1 MTVKTDVLFFDKDVG
16 KNLYRKKTYYTICIE
31 QDVLA
36 KDKDEADQKFLD
48 GGGIDYDEMRTNLT
62 TQNDGVETYSLDCN
76 YTESGDTEYLGKVT
90 AEYDEEYT
98 DEVIDHFIDE
108 DAEEI
113 SKVESP
119 MTDFKEKVLMEN

>member
-76 YTESGDTEYLGKVT
+76 YTESSDTEYLGKVT

-108 DAEEI
+108 DAEEF

-119 MTDFKEKVLMEN
+119 MNDFKEKVLMEN